1 MIARSTSPENS
12 STETPAKSHIVLESF
27 KSRPFCILCLLTLES
42 RIVALSAFPGH
53 MNTVSCLCFRHGISE
68 VYSDSFGHQDEILA
82 IDALRKER
90 ALTLGR
96 DRTMLLHK
104 MSETSCTIYRAPA
117 SSLESCCFIN
127 DTEYLS
133 GSDKNGLLKKIPV
146 FLLKNAHSVVAGGIT
161 TNENGDHDCVEYSN
175 SSTTSSWV
183 SSAAVG
189 SDFAASGAGNGFVH
203 LMVVEA
209 SALWIFIQ
217 ASTDWI
223 CELYGICKIWYAI
236 ILSYLPFFFDLCCN
250 CYGFCDINMLQ
261 ETRFGRW
268 RCIKSVQNGVAIH
281 PLRLS

>member
-1 MIARSTSPENS
+1 
-12 STETPAKSHIVLESF
+12 
-27 KSRPFCILCLLTLES
+27 
-42 RIVALSAFPGH
+42 
-53 MNTVSCLCFRHGISE
+53 
-68 VYSDSFGHQDEILA
+68 
-82 IDALRKER
+82 
-90 ALTLGR
+90 
-96 DRTMLLHK
+96 MLLHK
-104 MSETSCTIYRAPA
+104 MSETSRTIYRAPA
-117 SSLESCCFIN
+117 SSLERCCFISE
-127 DTEYLS
+127 TEYLS
-133 GSDKNGLLKKIPV
+133 GSDRNALLKKKPV
-146 FLLKNAHSVVAGGIT
+146 FLLKNAHSVLVGVIT

-217 ASTDWI
+217 ASTDKTGFVNSMAFAKSGKFLI
-223 CELYGICKIWYAI
+223 AGVGQ
-236 ILSYLPFFFDLCCN
+236 N

-268 RCIKSVQNGVAIH
+268 GCIKSAQNGVAIH